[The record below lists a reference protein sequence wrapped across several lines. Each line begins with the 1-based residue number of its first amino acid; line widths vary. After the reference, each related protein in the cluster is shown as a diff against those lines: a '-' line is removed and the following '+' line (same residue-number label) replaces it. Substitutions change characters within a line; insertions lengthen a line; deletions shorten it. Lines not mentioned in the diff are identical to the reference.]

1 MITNVFADQQSNC
14 SLKNQAYSDM
24 FFPCT
29 ISIST
34 CFISDQSMLSQQ
46 AAPQYWRN
54 LDPSWRGDRAPMR
67 RYFHSNGT
75 LTADA
80 NDPCWG
86 GHEANYAVIDITG
99 PGENFTKRFVRVNH
113 WPMMQVHRKENWG
126 WSLVSDFT
134 VFDSLPDYEKGGTGP
149 L

>member
-1 MITNVFADQQSNC
+1 VQTGLLKAVAYRIAVKDAKRTTITKEDLCDHVWEFRFKS
-14 SLKNQAYSDM
+14 
-24 FFPCT
+24 
-29 ISIST
+29 
-34 CFISDQSMLSQQ
+34 

-67 RYFHSNGT
+67 RYFHANGT

-86 GHEANYAVIDITG
+86 GHEANYTVIDITG